1 MPTMNTLSVATKRE
15 SPILIELDRL
25 EKQIEGLAT
34 SVSRLNNQLDP
45 ALRPEPPSSSA
56 GVDVPGVMR
65 SVVVN
70 RLCNLTERVA
80 SIDRHVE
87 SLNDRSDV

>member
-1 MPTMNTLSVATKRE
+1 MNTLSVASKRE
-15 SPILIELDRL
+15 SPLLIELDRL
-25 EKQIEGLAT
+25 EKQLEGLAT
-34 SVSRLNNQLDP
+34 SVARLDTQLDP
-45 ALRPEPPSSSA
+45 ALRPEAPSTPA
-56 GVDVPGVMR
+56 GADIPGVMR

-87 SLNDRSDV
+87 SLHDRSDV

>member
-1 MPTMNTLSVATKRE
+1 MNTLSVASKRE

-25 EKQIEGLAT
+25 EKQLEGLAT
-34 SVSRLNNQLDP
+34 SDARLDTQLDP
-45 ALRPEPPSSSA
+45 AMRPEPTNSPS

-87 SLNDRSDV
+87 SLHDRLDV

>member
-1 MPTMNTLSVATKRE
+1 MSTLSVPSQRE
-15 SPILIELDRL
+15 SPVLLELDRL

-34 SVSRLNNQLDP
+34 SVARLDTQLDP
-45 ALRPEPPSSSA
+45 ALRPEAPGSPS
-56 GVDVPGVMR
+56 GVDVPGVPR

-87 SLNDRSDV
+87 SLHDRSDV